1 MMFVTSGVTCWQGL
15 ALASTNRFKAS
26 FWCRVADYLVMQQL
40 RMEAL
45 HVIAQ
50 KADTHHLPLLQDAL
64 ETSSA
69 AAPLAKCVQ
78 HLKRRQQE
86 QNILLRKP

>member
-1 MMFVTSGVTCWQGL
+1 MYFQ
-15 ALASTNRFKAS
+15 ASS
-26 FWCRVADYLVMQQL
+26 ECRVADYLVMQPL

-45 HVIAQ
+45 HVISQ
-50 KADTHHLPLLQDAL
+50 KAEGRHLPLLQDAV

-78 HLKRRQQE
+78 HLKRQQ
-86 QNILLRKP
+86 QDRNLLMWKP